1 MKDLKLDKRK
11 RRLSNVAWNVRE
23 DKILLTKWENQEIS
37 TTTARK
43 QFCDTNGVELTDKEF
58 VQYALFLGYGL
69 MEDGVVEWPWVIREL
84 HKREE

>member
-37 TTTARK
+37 TTNARK
-43 QFCDTNGVELTDKEF
+43 QFCDTNGIELTDKEF
-58 VQYALFLGYGL
+58 IRYALFLGYGL

-84 HKREE
+84 YKREE